1 MSQLE
6 TGLPSLPTPKRRLRV
21 SRATWVK
28 IYRGVLA
35 SCTIGIAAGWLS
47 VVLIA
52 R

>member
-1 MSQLE
+1 L
-6 TGLPSLPTPKRRLRV
+6 LV

-47 VVLIA
+47 RHYYATVGGFVLAVVLIA